1 MIAGGKTMLLQAG
14 FSQIAAALA
23 DPAREAIVAALADGR
38 ALPAGELAAAAGISP
53 QSASAHLQQL
63 VDCGF
68 LAVWKQ
74 GRFRYYQLSGEPA
87 AEIIEALAS
96 FAHRAAPRPLRCR
109 AASPEFRYGRCCYNH
124 LAGALGVELAALLER
139 RDYVR
144 TERDAPVL
152 TDAGRQWAET
162 HGFLAVPR
170 RATQP
175 HLRQCLDWTE
185 RRYHLAGSVPS
196 AILRELIARGHL
208 RRGRQRILHLTEP
221 GKGWFDALRC
231 SP

>member
-74 GRFRYYQLSGEPA
+74 GRFRYISYPA
-87 AEIIEALAS
+87 NPRRRSSRRSPILRIGLRRDRRAAALHHLS
-96 FAHRAAPRPLRCR
+96 FATAAAATIIWPALSASSSPLSLSVATMSGRNATRPC
-109 AASPEFRYGRCCYNH
+109 
-124 LAGALGVELAALLER
+124 
-139 RDYVR
+139 
-144 TERDAPVL
+144 
-152 TDAGRQWAET
+152 
-162 HGFLAVPR
+162 
-170 RATQP
+170 
-175 HLRQCLDWTE
+175 
-185 RRYHLAGSVPS
+185 
-196 AILRELIARGHL
+196 
-208 RRGRQRILHLTEP
+208 
-221 GKGWFDALRC
+221 
-231 SP
+231 